1 MAKKMTKRNL
11 IITRVVLIIFGLVL
25 ILVLSL
31 PELREL
37 KKLRRSGNYEYG
49 IVTELKYRS
58 GGGKYRSGRYSVYFM
73 SRRGYGKC
81 EVSQGGFLGI
91 GLFSSFGDSPRDRY
105 KIGDRVNLVFDDSEG
120 SCASVND
127 IGEMLSSCRIRVV
140 LGLILVLGGIFMK
153 QREETDND

>member
-11 IITRVVLIIFGLVL
+11 IITRVVLVIFGLVL
-25 ILVLSL
+25 SLVLSL
-31 PELREL
+31 PEIKEL

-49 IVTELKYRS
+49 IVTEVKYRS
-58 GGGKYRSGRYSVYFM
+58 SGGRYRSGRYSVYFM
-73 SRRGYGKC
+73 SGRGYGRC

-91 GLFSSFGDSPRDRY
+91 GLFSFFGDSPRDRY

-127 IGEMLSSCRIRVV
+127 IGEMLLSCRIRVV
-140 LGLILVLGGIFMK
+140 LGLILVLGGIFMSP
-153 QREETDND
+153 REE